1 MVEDYEYKVEI
12 TRRKRNPAYK
22 VASINDSYSR
32 SFDDPARNEF
42 IEVTEL
48 SVVLK
53 EKEFNAVRKAVIESM
68 P

>member
-1 MVEDYEYKVEI
+1 MIEDYEYKVEI
-12 TRRKRNPAYK
+12 TRRKRNPAYRA
-22 VASINDSYSR
+22 ASIIDNYSR
-32 SFDDPARNEF
+32 SFDDPARQEF